1 MLGTHIV
8 VLPSPSLRNNQNI
21 CGTQLPSRAF
31 HGISFL
37 MRQKEL
43 RLALVC
49 YGGVSLAVYMHGV
62 TKEIWHLARASRA
75 YHSPDAEPLTGVARV
90 YHELIASIEQD
101 YRLRLRVLPDIL
113 TGASAGGINAVFL
126 AQAIH
131 SGHSLEPLTDLWLKN
146 ADVSELTDPGAQP
159 VWRYA
164 KIWAQ
169 PIAEWFLSRPGNAVS
184 ESVSPETRNEV
195 RHKVSNLVR
204 GRWFSPPFSG
214 EQFSEMLFEAL
225 MSMEAEAN
233 SEPLL
238 PDGHPIDLFVTATD
252 FRGHIEL
259 LRLNSPPLVHET
271 EHRMPICFSDL
282 IGKPGNGRL
291 GDPLELVLA
300 ARATASF
307 PGAFPPL
314 QINEIDR
321 LAASENH
328 HWSSRGA
335 FLSRIMP
342 VHVRDGTLENV
353 SLIDGAVLVNAPFGA
368 ALNALSGR
376 PAQREVDRR
385 IVYIDPRPDRV
396 GEFDEGADKPIGFFG
411 AIFGSLSTIPRE
423 QPIRDDL
430 ERIEKQSRDAERL
443 RQIVMGLR
451 PEIDRAVERLFGRT
465 LFLNSPTP
473 KRLGNWRAK
482 AQQAAAERAG
492 YAFQA
497 YAQTKLSGI
506 IERLA
511 AVTHSAASEFG
522 AAEPSM
528 IQSAFRRELERRGL
542 ASLAGDG
549 GGASDKAIAFFRA
562 HDIGFRIRRLQLLAR
577 RLSRDWETDP
587 EIPDDSLDLAREKIY
602 NILALYF
609 AADDATLLGDGF
621 KNLARDVLKS
631 PGGVLDY
638 LAEKRLLPETDL
650 KAEEMFAVALEEMP
664 KNLKRRMLLT
674 YLGFPFY
681 DVATLPLLQRDGLGE
696 YNAVKIDR
704 ISPEDARSIREGG
717 TRATLRGTEFYNF
730 GAFFS
735 RDYRENDYLWG
746 RLHGAERMVD
756 LVTSTVEAGVPQDN
770 IREAKRAAFLAI
782 LDEEQ
787 AAGRCHQG
795 LLEDIR
801 AEIHERFY

>member
-1 MLGTHIV
+1 
-8 VLPSPSLRNNQNI
+8 
-21 CGTQLPSRAF
+21 
-31 HGISFL
+31 

-62 TKEIWHLARASRA
+62 TKEVWHLARASKA
-75 YHSPDAEPLTGVARV
+75 YHSPNAEQLSGVARV
-90 YHELIASIEQD
+90 YYELIASIEQD
-101 YRLRLRVLPDIL
+101 HRLRLRVLPDIL

-131 SGHSLEPLTDLWLKN
+131 SGHSLEPLTDLWLEN
-146 ADVSELTDPGAQP
+146 ADVAELTDPDAQP

-169 PIAEWFLSRPGNAVS
+169 PIAEWFLSRPGNVVS
-184 ESVSPETRNEV
+184 ESVSPETRKEV
-195 RHKVSNLVR
+195 RHKVSNLIR

-214 EQFSEMLFEAL
+214 ERFSAMLFEAL
-225 MSMEAEAN
+225 ESMEAESN
-233 SEPLL
+233 GGPLL

-252 FRGHIEL
+252 FRGHVEL
-259 LRLNSPPLVHET
+259 LRLNSPPMVHET
-271 EHRMPICFSDL
+271 EHRLPICFSDCV
-282 IGKPGNGRL
+282 GEAGNGRL

-321 LAASENH
+321 LAALEGH

-342 VHVRDGTLENV
+342 VHVRDGTIENV
-353 SLIDGAVLVNAPFGA
+353 ALIDGAVLVNAPFGA

-385 IVYIDPRPDRV
+385 FIYIDPRPDRV
-396 GEFDEGADKPIGFFG
+396 GALDESADRPIGFFG

-430 ERIEKQSRDAERL
+430 ERIENQSRDAERL
-443 RQIVMGLR
+443 RHIVMGLR

-511 AVTHSAASEFG
+511 AVTHAAASEHSP
-522 AAEPSM
+522 ADANTIETTM
-528 IQSAFRRELERRGL
+528 RLELERRGL
-542 ASLAGDG
+542 ASLAGES
-549 GGASDKAIAFFRA
+549 GGANEEAIAFFRA

-577 RLSRDWETDP
+577 RLSRDWEVDP
-587 EIPDDSLDLAREKIY
+587 EIPDDALDLAREKIY
-602 NILALYF
+602 DILALYF
-609 AADDATLLGDGF
+609 AADDAALLGDEF
-621 KNLARDVLKS
+621 KALARDVLKQ
-631 PGGVLDY
+631 PGEALDY
-638 LAEKRLLPETDL
+638 LARKRLLPDTDL
-650 KAEEMFAVALEEMP
+650 EAERMLAAALEEMP
-664 KNLKRRMLLT
+664 RNLKRRMLLT

-696 YNAVKIDR
+696 YNPVKIDR

-717 TRATLRGTEFYNF
+717 TRATLRGVEFYNF

-735 RDYRENDYLWG
+735 RHYRENDYLWG

-756 LVTSTVEAGVPQDN
+756 FVTSTVDSGVPPDD

-782 LDEEQ
+782 IDEEV
-787 AAGRCHQG
+787 AAGRCQRG

-801 AEIHERFY
+801 KEIHERFY